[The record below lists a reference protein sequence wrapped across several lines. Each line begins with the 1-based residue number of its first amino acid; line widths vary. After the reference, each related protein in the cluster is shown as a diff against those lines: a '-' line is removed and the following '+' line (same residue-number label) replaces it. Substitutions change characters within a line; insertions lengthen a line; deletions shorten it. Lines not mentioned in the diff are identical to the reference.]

1 MAKKKTAI
9 VNRRRVLTDPVF
21 EMTRQNNVEFARAC
35 TANRLLRQAFRLAMA
50 NKADRYVSGRLTKTM
65 FNILQSDSVNGRGE
79 RRVTKGVLGILE
91 GFNFNRD
98 TSLQNVLRGP
108 YSITINH
115 DITQAT
121 ISFPSF
127 MTKAMIQT
135 TSSANACML
144 TGIAASLNLEEETW
158 PVDTVQ
164 TDILDISRHPRETL
178 ELPIPVHEHKS
189 TNVIIVALGIEFF
202 HEGRGGKYQP
212 VDRKHNALAV
222 VKVFAAD
229 GG

>member
-9 VNRRRVLTDPVF
+9 INRRRVLTDPVF
-21 EMTRQNNVEFARAC
+21 EMTRQNNAEFARAC
-35 TANRLLRQAFRLAMA
+35 TANRLLRHAFRLAMS

-65 FNILQSDSVNGRGE
+65 FNILQSDSINDRGK
-79 RRVTKGVLGILE
+79 RRVIKGVLGILE

-108 YSITINH
+108 YAITINPE
-115 DITQAT
+115 ITQAT

-127 MTKAMIQT
+127 MAKAMIEA
-135 TSSANACML
+135 TSGANACML

-158 PVDTVQ
+158 PVDPVQ
-164 TDILDISRHPRETL
+164 TDMLDILRHPRETL
-178 ELPIPVHEHKS
+178 ELQIPVHEHKS
-189 TNVIIVALGIEFF
+189 THVIIVALGIEFF
-202 HEGRGGKYQP
+202 HEMRDRYQP

-222 VKVFAAD
+222 VKVFPAD
-229 GG
+229 EN